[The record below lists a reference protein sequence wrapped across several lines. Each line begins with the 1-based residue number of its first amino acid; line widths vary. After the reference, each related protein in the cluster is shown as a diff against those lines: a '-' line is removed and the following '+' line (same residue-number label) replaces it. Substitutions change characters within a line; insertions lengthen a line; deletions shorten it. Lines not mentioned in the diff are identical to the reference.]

1 MNIQSSAAVMERA
14 IIEETL
20 KVYFTAFAEQDRA
33 RRLALLAQCL
43 TEAAEIWGPST
54 VFSGY
59 ESISEKI
66 ESFHAR
72 MPGARLVLASGINI
86 FRNTAR
92 FAIAIVG
99 ADGSIIAKGDA
110 VNEFA
115 EDGRIFRVLPFWE
128 ALPPIPESWP
138 NHLARPL

>member
-1 MNIQSSAAVMERA
+1 MERA
-14 IIEETL
+14 IIEKAL
-20 KVYFTAFAEQDRA
+20 KIYFTAFAEQDRSQ
-33 RRLALLAQCL
+33 RLVLVAQCL
-43 TEAAEIWGPST
+43 TEEAEIWGPKR
-54 VFSGY
+54 VFKGY

-66 ESFHAR
+66 EGFQAR

-86 FRNTAR
+86 FLNNAR

-99 ADGSIIAKGDA
+99 ADGSIIANGEA

-128 ALPPIPESWP
+128 ALPSMPQSWP
-138 NHLARPL
+138 IHLTRPL

>member
-1 MNIQSSAAVMERA
+1 MERTV
-14 IIEETL
+14 IEHTMQ
-20 KVYFTAFAEQDRA
+20 VYFTAFAEKDRPG
-33 RRLALLAQCL
+33 RLSLLAQCL
-43 TEAAEIWGPST
+43 TEEAEIWGPRL
-54 VFSGY
+54 FKGY

-66 ESFHAR
+66 EGLQAR

-86 FRNTAR
+86 FRNNAR

-99 ADGSIIAKGDA
+99 ADGSIMGTGDA

-128 ALPPIPESWP
+128 ALPPVPESWP
-138 NHLARPL
+138 SHLVRQL

>member
-1 MNIQSSAAVMERA
+1 MERA
-14 IIEETL
+14 TIEQTL
-20 KVYFTAFAEQDRA
+20 QVYFTAFAEKDRH
-33 RRLALLAQCL
+33 RRLALLTQCL
-43 TEAAEIWGPST
+43 TEEAEIWGPWL
-54 VFSGY
+54 FKGY

-66 ESFHAR
+66 AGFQAR

-86 FRNTAR
+86 FRNNAR

-99 ADGSIIAKGDA
+99 ADGSIIGTGDA

-128 ALPPIPESWP
+128 ALPPVPESWP
-138 NHLARPL
+138 SHLVRQL

>member
-1 MNIQSSAAVMERA
+1 MERA
-14 IIEETL
+14 VIEEAL
-20 KVYFTAFAEQDRA
+20 KIYFAAFAEQDRS
-33 RRLALLAQCL
+33 RRLILLAQCL
-43 TEAAEIWGPST
+43 TEEAEIWGPSR

-86 FRNTAR
+86 FLNSAR
-92 FAIAIVG
+92 FAVAIVD

-115 EDGRIFRVLPFWE
+115 DDGRIFRVLPFWE
-128 ALPPIPESWP
+128 ALPPMPESWP
-138 NHLARPL
+138 IHLARPL

>member
-1 MNIQSSAAVMERA
+1 MNTQSSAVVIERA
-14 IIEETL
+14 IIEEAL
-20 KVYFTAFAEQDRA
+20 KIYFTAFAEQDHS

-43 TEAAEIWGPST
+43 TEEAEIWGPKR
-54 VFSGY
+54 VFKGY

-86 FRNTAR
+86 FLNNAR

-99 ADGSIIAKGDA
+99 ADESTIAKGEA

-128 ALPPIPESWP
+128 ALPPMPESWP
-138 NHLARPL
+138 NHLARPF